1 MRRLKRRKARNG
13 WGGRPAAALGW
24 ALGWTSRHP
33 RIVAAVAALA
43 ALAFVAASGSGQRWQ
58 AAALEGFMA
67 RSVASG
73 LAVERVLVAG
83 RQRSDSEA
91 LIAALDAALGAPILA
106 LDLEAARQ
114 RVLALPWVRQ
124 ASVARRLPGTLV
136 VTVREHQPLAL
147 WQHEG
152 RIRVVDEDGRP
163 VADARARDF
172 ASLLLV
178 VGRGAPREAAALLE
192 MLATAP
198 ALARRVV
205 AAVRVGERRWNLR
218 LDDGIDIQLPE
229 RDAPRAWLALERMDR
244 EQGLL
249 GRDLL
254 AIDLRLPDRLA
265 VRTTPQARARMGGE
279 EA

>member
-1 MRRLKRRKARNG
+1 MRRLKRRKARKG
-13 WGGRPAAALGW
+13 WTGGWPMAALGW
-24 ALGWTSRHP
+24 APRHP
-33 RIVAAVAALA
+33 RTLATMAALA

-73 LAVERVLVAG
+73 LTVERVLVAG

-91 LIAALDAALGAPILA
+91 LIAALDADLGAPILA

-114 RVLALPWVRQ
+114 RVLTLPWVRH

-136 VTVREHQPLAL
+136 VTVEERQPLAL

-152 RIRVVDEDGRP
+152 RIRVVDRDGRP

-172 ASLLLV
+172 AGLLLV
-178 VGRGAPREAAALLE
+178 VGRGAPDEAAALLE
-192 MLATAP
+192 MLAVAP
-198 ALARRVV
+198 TLARRVV
-205 AAVRVGERRWNLR
+205 AAVRVGDRRWNLR
-218 LDDGIDIQLPE
+218 LDDGIDVQLPE
-229 RDAPRAWLALERMDR
+229 RDAGSAWLALERMDR

-254 AIDLRLPDRLA
+254 AIDLRLADRLA

>member
-1 MRRLKRRKARNG
+1 MRRLKRRKARKG
-13 WGGRPAAALGW
+13 WTGGWPGRLAAALGW
-24 ALGWTSRHP
+24 APRHP
-33 RIVAAVAALA
+33 RAVATVAALA
-43 ALAFVAASGSGQRWQ
+43 ALAFVAASGVGQRWQ

-73 LAVERVLVAG
+73 LTVERVLVAG

-91 LIAALDAALGAPILA
+91 LIAALDADLGAPILA

-114 RVLALPWVRQ
+114 RVLALPWVRH

-136 VTVREHQPLAL
+136 VTVEERQPLAL

-152 RIRVVDEDGRP
+152 RIRVVDRDGRP

-172 ASLLLV
+172 AGLLLV
-178 VGRGAPREAAALLE
+178 VGRGAPDEAAALLE
-192 MLATAP
+192 MLAVAP
-198 ALARRVV
+198 TLARRVV
-205 AAVRVGERRWNLR
+205 AAVRVGDRRWNLR
-218 LDDGIDIQLPE
+218 LDDGIDVQLPE
-229 RDAPRAWLALERMDR
+229 RDAGSAWLALERMDR

-254 AIDLRLPDRLA
+254 AVDLRLADRLA

-279 EA
+279 QA

>member
-1 MRRLKRRKARNG
+1 MRRLKRRQARTG
-13 WGGRPAAALGW
+13 WPGRLAAALRAALSW
-24 ALGWTSRHP
+24 ALRHP
-33 RIVAAVAALA
+33 RLVAGGVALA
-43 ALAFVAASGSGQRWQ
+43 ALALVAASGMGQRWQ

-91 LIAALDAALGAPILA
+91 LIAALDADLGAPILA

-114 RVLALPWVRQ
+114 RILALPWVRQ

-136 VTVREHQPLAL
+136 VTIQERQPLAL

-152 RIRVVDEDGRP
+152 RIRVVDEDGRE

-172 ASLLLV
+172 AGLLLV
-178 VGRGAPREAAALLE
+178 VGRGAPRETAALLE

-198 ALARRVV
+198 TLARRVV

-229 RDAPRAWLALERMDR
+229 REAGRAWLALERMDR

-254 AIDLRLPDRLA
+254 AIDLRLADRLA